1 MKRQYMSEIIIYLGS
16 KNVSSWSLR
25 AWLMLL
31 QTGADFDAAFIPLD
45 QPDTKDKIAKISP
58 SGKVPVLKH
67 GDTLIWD
74 SLAIGEYLA
83 ETFPHVRLWPEDSI
97 MRAHARSISCE
108 MHSGFQMLRKHLPFD
123 AQGRFA
129 NYSIPSEALPDIA
142 RIIHIW
148 TDCRQRYANKGPL
161 LFGKFTIADAMFAP
175 VVNRFVTY
183 NVAIP
188 EIIQEYVDTVM
199 ALPEMRMWC
208 HDV

>member
-1 MKRQYMSEIIIYLGS
+1 MSEIIIYLGS
-16 KNVSSWSLR
+16 KNISSWSLR

-31 QTGADFDAAFIPLD
+31 QTGADFDAVLIPLD
-45 QPDTKDKIAKISP
+45 QADTHAKIAKISP

-67 GDTLIWD
+67 GDMLIWD

-83 ETFPHVRLWPEDSI
+83 EVYPHTHLWPEDVK
-97 MRAHARSISCE
+97 MRAYARSISCE
-108 MHSGFQMLRKHLPFD
+108 MHSGFQMLRKHLPFN
-123 AQGRFA
+123 AQERFA
-129 NYSIPSEALPDIA
+129 NYAIPSEALPDIA

-148 TDCRQRYANKGPL
+148 TDCRERYAAKGPM

-188 EIIQEYVDTVM
+188 EIVQEYVDTVM
-199 ALPEMRMWC
+199 TLPEMKMWC

>member
-1 MKRQYMSEIIIYLGS
+1 MNEIIIYLGS

-45 QPDTKDKIAKISP
+45 QADTKDKIAKISP

-67 GDTLIWD
+67 GEMLIWD

-83 ETFPHVRLWPEDSI
+83 ETFPHVRLWPEDSK

-129 NYSIPSEALPDIA
+129 NYIIPAAALPDIA
-142 RIIHIW
+142 RVIDIW

-188 EIIQEYVDTVM
+188 EVIQAYVDTVM
-199 ALPEMRMWC
+199 ALPEMKMWC

>member
-1 MKRQYMSEIIIYLGS
+1 MNEIIMYFGS

-31 QTGADFDAAFIPLD
+31 QTGMDFDAVFIPLD
-45 QPDTKDKIAKISP
+45 QPDTKDRIAKISP

-67 GDTLIWD
+67 GEIVIWD

-83 ETFPHVRLWPEDSI
+83 ELFPHIHLWPVDKK
-97 MRAHARSISCE
+97 MRAYARSISCE
-108 MHSGFQMLRKHLPFD
+108 MHSGFQALRQCLPFNS
-123 AQGRFA
+123 QGRFA
-129 NYSIPSEALPDIA
+129 NYPIPEEAKHDID
-142 RIIHIW
+142 RVIQIW
-148 TDCRQRYANKGPL
+148 SDCRQRYANQGPL

-183 NVAIP
+183 NVSIP
-188 EIIQEYVDTVM
+188 VMVQEYVDTIM
-199 ALPEMRMWC
+199 LLPEMKMWC

>member
-45 QPDTKDKIAKISP
+45 QPDTRDKIAKISP

-67 GDTLIWD
+67 GDMLIWD

-83 ETFPHVRLWPEDSI
+83 ETFPHVRLWPEDSK

-129 NYSIPSEALPDIA
+129 NYIIPDAALPDIA

-148 TDCRQRYANKGPL
+148 ADCRQRHANRGPL

-188 EIIQEYVDTVM
+188 EVIQEYVDTVM

>member
-1 MKRQYMSEIIIYLGS
+1 MSEIIIYLGS

-45 QPDTKDKIAKISP
+45 QADTKEKIAKISP
-58 SGKVPVLKH
+58 SGKIPVLKH
-67 GDTLIWD
+67 DDTLIWD

-83 ETFPHVRLWPEDSI
+83 EVFPHVHLWPEDSK
-97 MRAHARSISCE
+97 MRAYARSISCE

-123 AQGRFA
+123 SQARFA
-129 NYSIPSEALPDIA
+129 NYVIPDEALPDIA

-148 TDCRQRYANKGPL
+148 TDCRQRYASKGPL

-188 EIIQEYVDTVM
+188 EIVQEYVDTVM
-199 ALPEMRMWC
+199 ALPEMKMWC